1 MKQSYFD
8 ETYLLTCDLA
18 DENTKDTA
26 VFSVIDKQIDVNY
39 IFYY

>member
-26 VFSVIDKQIDVNY
+26 VLNVIDKQTDVNY

>member
-26 VFSVIDKQIDVNY
+26 VLSVIDKQIDVNY

>member
-8 ETYLLTCDLA
+8 ERYLLTYDLA
-18 DENTKDTA
+18 DENTKDTT
-26 VFSVIDKQIDVNY
+26 VLNVIDKETDVNY

>member
-1 MKQSYFD
+1 MKQSYFN

-26 VFSVIDKQIDVNY
+26 VLSVIDKQIDVNY